1 MTLLLSFPLPCRV
14 RFPGIFQLSL
24 PSYFFISS
32 IPVPTM
38 FSRFPASPCT
48 GRLHAFPCS
57 RCPSD
62 TLRISCATRPPG
74 THFIPGPLANPPA
87 PPRFYS
93 PFQSFLTP
101 VPFPCSLSL
110 PSLHAGPAKAGPDAT
125 GRPYTVLALAGT
137 RHRAAN
143 RRHHSAGRKKTRPPR
158 GSFRSLTIYPPRKTP
173 PPGIPGGGSC
183 PARPYTVPPKNRAA
197 NWRHRTRRHRSGR
210 ASRRPGGCRA
220 GTAPPPAFAAGG
232 SAGGGTPCRQLAA
245 PYRAADRRHRT
256 RPPPETAKG
265 RFAKDAHRRPQKPA
279 PHAGAPPVGGAGMP
293 PDPAVP
299 AGTPSGVPCGIPLGM
314 PPHPPS
320 DVVPGDRPEPS
331 HAANR

>member
-1 MTLLLSFPLPCRV
+1 MTHPILLILPLLLFYNFFMTQPILLTFSSCSFFEILYDPTVVLPFALPGSLSRHLST
-14 RFPGIFQLSL
+14 FPAAVL
-24 PSYFFISS
+24 FFISS

-38 FSRFPASPCT
+38 FFRFPASPCT

-62 TLRISCATRPPG
+62 TIRISCATRPSRY
-74 THFIPGPLANPPA
+74 TFHPGPLANPPA

-125 GRPYTVLALAGT
+125 GRPYTVPALAGT

-183 PARPYTVPPKNRAA
+183 PARPYTVPPKNRAV
-197 NWRHRTRRHRSGR
+197 NWRHRIRRHRSAGR
-210 ASRRPGGCRA
+210 KKGRLSVLTPGRPQASRHA
-220 GTAPPPAFAAGG
+220 
-232 SAGGGTPCRQLAA
+232 
-245 PYRAADRRHRT
+245 
-256 RPPPETAKG
+256 RPPPRTVPPYPA
-265 RFAKDAHRRPQKPA
+265 A
-279 PHAGAPPVGGAGMP
+279 PHAVPPIGGTMP
-293 PDPAVP
+293 RRLRSQPAAIPP
-299 AGTPSGVPCGIPLGM
+299 ALQ
-314 PPHPPS
+314 
-320 DVVPGDRPEPS
+320 
-331 HAANR
+331 